1 MKLSKK
7 FMFLTILSILMLVL
21 VACGNDDSETNSP
34 ENNKETEGQT
44 TDSNTEVTEE
54 KPLFDKDYLSIHT
67 GGAQGTYYPLGGT
80 FAELITTATGVKTTA
95 EVSQASAAN
104 MIALQ
109 DGKGD
114 IAFVQTDIAFYATE
128 GKLMFKEKI
137 DTVSAI
143 GALYP
148 ETVQLVTLTSS
159 GIKSFEDL
167 KGKKVSVG
175 APGSGTYANAE
186 QLLEIH
192 GISMDDIEP
201 QHLDFGESADSI
213 QAGQIDA
220 AFITAGYPTG
230 AVEALNATTKGVYI
244 VPVTADKAEE
254 LIAKYPY
261 YAKDLIPAG
270 TYGLTEEVPAVS
282 VGAMLAVKKDL
293 PEDLVYEITKAIYD
307 NTDKISHPKGAF
319 INAKTGLDG
328 IGIEVH
334 PGAKKYFDEVNN

>member
-1 MKLSKK
+1 M
-7 FMFLTILSILMLVL
+7 L
-21 VACGNDDSETNSP
+21 VACGNDDTPKDKEGTDT
-34 ENNKETEGQT
+34 NKESENQSAE
-44 TDSNTEVTEE
+44 SNTAATEE
-54 KPLFDKDYLSIHT
+54 KPKFKQEYLSILT

-80 FAELITTATGVKTTA
+80 FAELITTETGVKTTA

-104 MIALQ
+104 MTAIQ
-109 DGKGD
+109 GGKGD
-114 IAFVQTDIAFYATE
+114 IAFVQTDIAYYATE
-128 GKLMFKEKI
+128 GKLMFEGNKI

-148 ETVQLVTLTSS
+148 ETVQLVTLANS
-159 GIKSFEDL
+159 GIKSYEDL

-192 GISMDDIEP
+192 GLTMDDIK
-201 QHLDFGESADSI
+201 QQNLDFGDSADGI
-213 QAGQIDA
+213 QSGQIDA
-220 AFITAGYPTG
+220 AFVTAGYPTA
-230 AVEALNATTKGVYI
+230 AVESLNATKNVYI
-244 VPVTADKAEE
+244 VPVTEEKAAE

-270 TYGLTEEVPAVS
+270 TYGLTEDTSAVS

-293 PEDLVYEITKAIYD
+293 PEDLVYAITKAIYD
-307 NTDKISHPKGAF
+307 NTDKIIHAKGAF
-319 INAKTGLDG
+319 IKAETGLDG

-334 PGAKKYFDEVNN
+334 PGAQKYFDEVNK